1 LTDLFDQYFAA
12 DLSRMAEMRR
22 LLRESLEGEGVEESR
37 LDRLVLV
44 VDEVVS
50 NSIEHGADYRQSSKP
65 IRVQVQSIQGELFLK
80 IDDIDMPADKI
91 AGLAQVFGEESEAAP
106 SAMALRGRG
115 MYLITSYLED
125 LEIVAVDGA
134 GMRLQGRLHVSGG

>member
-1 LTDLFDQYFAA
+1 
-12 DLSRMAEMRR
+12 
-22 LLRESLEGEGVEESR
+22 VEESR

-50 NSIEHGADYRQSSKP
+50 NSIEHGADYRQSSEP

-134 GMRLQGRLHVSGG
+134 GMRLQGRLHVGGG